1 LKRSTPFPNYLEEWE
16 TSHSAA
22 TNSKFKE
29 KTPMKFRAIVLA
41 TTLILTG
48 SFATLAGAQ
57 AASREVRGP
66 IWISVP
72 TSAKPLQSIQVKAP
86 ETGNLTI
93 TVTGTVVYE
102 HTLGTEGNY
111 CLQLSTAS
119 GNVGGCVPDAGSDS
133 AIRSYVAAE
142 FATTVPG
149 FGASAQYSIVRTWPV
164 TAGTTY
170 TFYLNGYETGFNSA
184 WLFQPAI
191 TAVYVPDT
199 LAP

>member
-1 LKRSTPFPNYLEEWE
+1 
-16 TSHSAA
+16 
-22 TNSKFKE
+22 
-29 KTPMKFRAIVLA
+29 MKFRAIVLA

-48 SFATLAGAQ
+48 SFATHAGAQ

-72 TSAKPLQSIQVKAP
+72 TSATDLQKIQVKAP
-86 ETGNLTI
+86 ATGNLTI

-102 HTLGTEGNY
+102 HTEGTAGNY
-111 CLQLSTAS
+111 CLQLSETA

-133 AIRSYVAAE
+133 AIRSYIAAGV
-142 FATTVPG
+142 ATTVSG
-149 FGASAQYSIVRTWPV
+149 FGASAQYSIVRTWSV
-164 TAGTTY
+164 RAGETY
-170 TFYLNGYETGFNSA
+170 TFYLNGYEENLTSS